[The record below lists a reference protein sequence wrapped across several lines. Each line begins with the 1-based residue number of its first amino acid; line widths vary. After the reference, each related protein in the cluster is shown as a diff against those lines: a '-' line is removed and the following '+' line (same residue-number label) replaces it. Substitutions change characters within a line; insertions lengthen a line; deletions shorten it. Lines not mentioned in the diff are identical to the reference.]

1 MAEDVLGIHG
11 VEPRGGE
18 MVRPGSLK
26 TVEDCAA
33 WIYEHDGRISA
44 WWEAQR
50 DHNAR
55 ATATVNACQKTMQDK
70 IGAMG
75 DKIDKLQKTVWLAT
89 GGTMMA
95 GGIIGIAVTVGV
107 AFFNGH

>member
-1 MAEDVLGIHG
+1 
-11 VEPRGGE
+11 

-26 TVEDCAA
+26 TIEDCAA
-33 WIYEHDGRISA
+33 WIYEHDGRIEA

-55 ATATVNACQKTMQDK
+55 ATATVNAYQSTMQAKIETMSAKIDRMQKT
-70 IGAMG
+70 I
-75 DKIDKLQKTVWLAT
+75 WLAT

-95 GGIIGIAVTVGV
+95 GGIFGIAATVVV
-107 AFFNGH
+107 AFFNGK